1 MLGTETETR
10 GQYYFSDIFLV
21 ASILFMLHSG
31 MNCGQNKM
39 LTRVDRVI
47 MKGSMR

>member
-1 MLGTETETR
+1 MLGTETEAR
-10 GQYYFSDIFLV
+10 GQYFFSEDIFLV
-21 ASILFMLHSG
+21 VSILFMLHSG

-47 MKGSMR
+47 MKGSM